1 MSQGVRQ
8 QNTARTPTSTSPIAS
23 ASTFASAY
31 RWPDSMPTSRS
42 SCSRRGSPTCGSPPD
57 QRFVFDLNNGV
68 SRPEGAVGGVDT
80 DETFLRERGKEEWNC
95 A

>member
-8 QNTARTPTSTSPIAS
+8 QDTARTPTSTSPLAT

-57 QRFVFDLNNGV
+57 QRFEFDPNMAFRGPKELWAEWTLNKTSPV
-68 SRPEGAVGGVDT
+68 PQ
-80 DETFLRERGKEEWNC
+80 
-95 A
+95 